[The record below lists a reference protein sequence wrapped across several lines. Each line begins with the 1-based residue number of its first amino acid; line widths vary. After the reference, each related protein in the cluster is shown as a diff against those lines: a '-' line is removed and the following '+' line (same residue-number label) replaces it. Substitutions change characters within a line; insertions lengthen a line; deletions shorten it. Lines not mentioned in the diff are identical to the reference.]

1 MVAPRQAAP
10 RDQYDGPWKEILE
23 GQLSQFVAFFVPE
36 AWDEIDWATKPVP
49 LSTELRR
56 SRRDAATPDRRADN
70 LFKVF
75 LKSGGPRF
83 VLIHIEVQSTV
94 DPGLAERIFEYGYR
108 AWDRHRQEI
117 ASIAVLGDGSP
128 EFRPSRFGWQRW
140 GTRMSYEFPVV
151 KLRDYRERWPEL
163 EASRNIF
170 AVVVMAYLKTQDTR
184 GDADARLR
192 SKQTLVRLLFE
203 RHYSRDEVVA
213 LFRLIDWMLH
223 LPEKQAIIFEADLES
238 LEAEYDMP
246 YLSSIERRALQKGI
260 EQGIEKGRSRGR
272 LQQLRTLL
280 EHRFGPLPE
289 WTVERLGKASPGLL
303 DDWAVKL
310 LDASRVEDV
319 FALGPAGAG

>member
-1 MVAPRQAAP
+1 M
-10 RDQYDGPWKEILE
+10 
-23 GQLSQFVAFFVPE
+23 
-36 AWDEIDWATKPVP
+36 
-49 LSTELRR
+49 
-56 SRRDAATPDRRADN
+56 
-70 LFKVF
+70 
-75 LKSGGPRF
+75 
-83 VLIHIEVQSTV
+83 
-94 DPGLAERIFEYGYR
+94 
-108 AWDRHRQEI
+108 
-117 ASIAVLGDGSP
+117 
-128 EFRPSRFGWQRW
+128 
-140 GTRMSYEFPVV
+140 
-151 KLRDYRERWPEL
+151 
-163 EASRNIF
+163 
-170 AVVVMAYLKTQDTR
+170 
-184 GDADARLR
+184 R

-260 EQGIEKGRSRGR
+260 EQGLEKGLEKGRSRGR

-319 FALGPAGAG
+319 FAWPAGGGVEEGPGFRGSRSRAFLCAATLRARPEWRSLPASENFEVFSAPAAGKRSI